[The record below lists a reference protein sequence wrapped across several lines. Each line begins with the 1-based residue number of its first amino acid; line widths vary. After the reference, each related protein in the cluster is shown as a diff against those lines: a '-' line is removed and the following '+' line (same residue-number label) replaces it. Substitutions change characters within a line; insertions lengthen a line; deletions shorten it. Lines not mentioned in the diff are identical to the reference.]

1 MRDSA
6 NIETTEPEALIT
18 ALGNLIN
25 AASTLQSVL
34 VGEIGGIERERALVT
49 FDQSLQTA
57 TDERCHHLGA
67 LEETAANPAANEP
80 ISAETQPPGA
90 HSFNVAG
97 QT

>member
-34 VGEIGGIERERALVT
+34 IGEIGGIEKERALVT
-49 FDQSLQTA
+49 FDQNLQATA
-57 TDERCHHLGA
+57 DERRRLLGA
-67 LEETAANPAANEP
+67 PEETAANPAANQP
-80 ISAETQPPGA
+80 ISAEMQPPGA